1 METEVGGVENVR
13 RESQKWEKEFKGS
26 GRCWVGAGRGG
37 ELHALSTQ
45 KCGPEKQMCDTG
57 HQR

>member
-1 METEVGGVENVR
+1 METGVDGLENVR
-13 RESQKWEKEFKGS
+13 RESQKPEKEFKGS

-45 KCGPEKQMCDTG
+45 KCGSEKQMRDTG